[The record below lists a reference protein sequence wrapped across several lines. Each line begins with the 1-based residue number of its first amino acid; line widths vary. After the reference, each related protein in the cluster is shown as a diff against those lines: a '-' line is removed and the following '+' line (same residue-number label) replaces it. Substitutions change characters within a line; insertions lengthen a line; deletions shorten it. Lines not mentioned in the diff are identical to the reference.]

1 MKKYGLLLVLFFFFH
16 LLTAQTKRLEIPI
29 TLHDGLG
36 KGMAEYAMNGLSF
49 VDWETY
55 IWKELIPKP
64 TGIPDNWGEVR
75 LGVEFL
81 NQPQFIYQYTK
92 NGQISEGYMQDSWL
106 EDAQFTETPIR
117 CYLLF
122 AEGIDPEGNRRLVV
136 DGNNNG
142 NLSDDT
148 PFYADSMTFE
158 KGRKEVRIAFDAYIN
173 GEIIKQERT
182 MYLGYNPHH
191 QMYFGKVAEYA
202 TAELNDKTYML
213 SPFGHN
219 YMEYEDFEVISLTD
233 ISSEGYIQFTEQPVR
248 KGEYMYINH
257 ELFRFKGVNV
267 NKQVVILEKDNRP
280 PTEILSMQVGFR
292 PFSFFGHEFTTKD
305 SLTLDQYKGKCL
317 LLMVFSPGCGSCID
331 KLAPMNEIY
340 ASVDPSKMALLG
352 LALHTNDE
360 HLNTVKDE
368 HAVTFPLMIGEHGR
382 INEAYLRLTT
392 PTFFLINPEGIITM
406 KTLNLDDIKAALSE
420 L

>member
-1 MKKYGLLLVLFFFFH
+1 MCKYSLFLVLISFNGLLN
-16 LLTAQTKRLEIPI
+16 AQTEKPEIPI

-64 TGIPDNWGEVR
+64 TRIPGDWGEVR

-92 NGQISEGYMQDSWL
+92 TGQILESFMQDDWSENAL
-106 EDAQFTETPIR
+106 FSDVPIR

-122 AEGIDPEGNRRLVV
+122 AEGIDPEGNRRFVV

-142 NLSDDT
+142 DLSDDT
-148 PFYADSMTFE
+148 FFYADSMAFE
-158 KGRKEVRIAFDAYIN
+158 KGRKDIRVRFDAFLN
-173 GEIIKQERT
+173 GKIIEQERT

-202 TAELNDKTYML
+202 TVVLNDKTYML

-219 YMEYEDFEVISLTD
+219 YMGYEDFEVIPLTD
-233 ISSEGYIQFTEQPVR
+233 ISPEGHVHFTEQLIR
-248 KGEYMYINH
+248 KGEYMYIND
-257 ELFRFKGVNV
+257 ELYRFKGVNV

-280 PTEILSMQVGFR
+280 PTEILAMQVGFR
-292 PFSFFGHEFTTKD
+292 PFSFSGHEFTTKD
-305 SLTLDQYKGKCL
+305 SLTLDKYKGMSL

-340 ASVDPSKMALLG
+340 TSVDPSKVAILG
-352 LALHTNDE
+352 LALHTGGDQ
-360 HLNTVKDE
+360 LNTVKDE
-368 HAVTFPLMIGEHGR
+368 HAVTFPLMIGEHGQ
-382 INEAYLRLTT
+382 INEAYIRLST

-406 KTLNLDDIKAALSE
+406 KTFNLDDIKAALSE